1 MFDLAELTP
10 PQREAATYDGGHLLI
25 VAGAGTGK
33 TTTLVARLMQLL
45 ESGVPPE
52 RILLLTFS
60 RRAAAEL
67 TSRVPGEV
75 WAGTFHAIASRLLR
89 RHGRA
94 LGLEPGFTVLDQSDT
109 VDLLALVRDGVRAER
124 GTDDGTRPVKRE
136 TMAAILSRCV
146 NTGTPLSDAL
156 PAWFPWC
163 AGHRDELRT
172 TFAAYTARKRLRQV
186 LDFDDLLLCWS
197 VLLDDPVV
205 GPQLQARFDH
215 LLVDEYQDT
224 NALQAD
230 ILHRMAGGGARV
242 TAVGDDAQSIY
253 SFRAA
258 SPRNILEFP
267 DRFGASVVKLEE
279 NHRSTPPLLAVTNAV
294 IAESPPEYRHDKTLW
309 SRREGRTRP
318 VLIHCADDAA
328 QAGAVCDRILEHY
341 QAGVALRGQA
351 VLFRTAYHS
360 DLLELELAVRRIPF
374 VKYGGLRFLEA
385 AHIKDMVCLL
395 RLVDNPADELAWFR
409 LLQLLEGV
417 GPRLARRLATSVP
430 DATGE
435 RAAGELPAQVPPAAR
450 VEASALIGALADAR
464 GATLAGRPGAQIERV
479 RQWLDPVIRRK
490 RRGAAARLAD
500 LDQLQAAAGVAS
512 DLASFLTE
520 LTLDPPSSTSE
531 LAGPP
536 SRDDDVLTLSTIH
549 SAKGGEWDVVHVLA
563 LADGCLPSD
572 LSTGDV
578 DSIEEERRLLYVAM
592 TRARDH
598 LYAYFP
604 LRFHYARRGRGDRHG
619 YAQRSRFLTPAVLAG
634 MDQQTLS
641 GGPAGEA
648 AASPDRSASCGSGL
662 ASVDAALSRLW
673 E

>member
-1 MFDLAELTP
+1 
-10 PQREAATYDGGHLLI
+10 
-25 VAGAGTGK
+25 
-33 TTTLVARLMQLL
+33 
-45 ESGVPPE
+45 
-52 RILLLTFS
+52 
-60 RRAAAEL
+60 
-67 TSRVPGEV
+67 
-75 WAGTFHAIASRLLR
+75 
-89 RHGRA
+89 
-94 LGLEPGFTVLDQSDT
+94 
-109 VDLLALVRDGVRAER
+109 
-124 GTDDGTRPVKRE
+124 
-136 TMAAILSRCV
+136 
-146 NTGTPLSDAL
+146 LSDAL

-163 AGHRDELRT
+163 APHRDELRT
-172 TFAAYTARKRLRQV
+172 TFAAYTARKRRRQV

-197 VLLDDPVV
+197 VLLDDPGC

-215 LLVDEYQDT
+215 VLVDEYQDT
-224 NALQAD
+224 NTLQAD
-230 ILHRMAGGGARV
+230 ILFRMAAGATRV
-242 TAVGDDAQSIY
+242 TAVGDDAQAIY

-267 DRFGASVVKLEE
+267 ERFGAAVVKLEE
-279 NHRSTPPLLAVTNAV
+279 NHRSTPPLLTVTNAV
-294 IAESPPEYRHDKTLW
+294 IAESPPECRHDKTLW
-309 SRREGRTRP
+309 SRREGRSRP
-318 VLIHCADDAA
+318 VLVSCADDAA
-328 QAGAVCDRILEHY
+328 QATAVCDRILEHY
-341 QAGVALRGQA
+341 QAGVPLRGQA

-385 AHIKDMVCLL
+385 AHVKDLVCLL

-417 GPRLARRLATSVP
+417 GPRLARRLATALP
-430 DATGE
+430 DETA
-435 RAAGELPAQVPPAAR
+435 ELPSQVPPAAR
-450 VEASALIGALADAR
+450 IEAGELVGAIADAR
-464 GATLAGRPGAQIERV
+464 SQAGQPGVQLERV
-479 RQWLDPVIRRK
+479 RHWLDPVIRRK
-490 RRGAAARLAD
+490 RRGAPARLAD
-500 LDQLQAAAGVAS
+500 LDHLQAAAGEAR

-563 LADGCLPSD
+563 LADGCVPSD

-619 YAQRSRFLTPAVLAG
+619 YAQRSRFLTPGVLAG
-634 MDQQTLS
+634 MDQITLA
-641 GGPAGEA
+641 GATVGPADGGAGEPTPA
-648 AASPDRSASCGSGL
+648 RANGL

-673 E
+673 DS